1 MDLNNAYSAVRDL
14 PDSALQQEM
23 QQPSGLLPQYMIMG
37 ELADR
42 ASIRG
47 GMGNPKPPTIKDQIM
62 QRLGPAPQ
70 TPGQSPYT
78 GPSMAPTQGGG
89 PAIPGYSRGGMIAQI
104 NPFVAQQK
112 AMGNPQMQAGLQQ
125 DATNNANG
133 GMMPLQQPQ
142 SPGAPA
148 PAPMLSTMTPLAPG
162 NPADIDSGGLAT
174 LLRSR

>member
-14 PDSALQQEM
+14 PDSALQHEM
-23 QQPSGLLPQYMIMG
+23 QQPTGLLPQYMIMG

-62 QRLGPAPQ
+62 QRIGSAPS

-78 GPSMAPTQGGG
+78 GPSMVPTQGG
-89 PAIPGYSRGGMIAQI
+89 PSIPGYSRGGMIAQI
-104 NPFVAQQK
+104 NPFVAQQQ
-112 AMGNPQMQAGLQQ
+112 AMGNPKMQAGLQQ
-125 DATNNANG
+125 EQANNANG
-133 GMMPLQQPQ
+133 GMMALQQPQ
-142 SPGAPA
+142 SPGEPAAPTL
-148 PAPMLSTMTPLAPG
+148 LSTMTPLAPG